1 MELPDSDLVGG
12 LITILV
18 AIVVL
23 WDVWILWRRFDLVPQ
38 LGALKNGGFAWAS
51 TTEQEMSR
59 HWSSILALTI
69 MMAAPWILAETT
81 QTSVR
86 MVVVFDILLG
96 IHMAG
101 MVIPK
106 RYAASRT
113 HLFCDGQ
120 KHEWE
125 GLRLAL
131 KQPRGRI
138 LLHRKGWSVFAPLP
152 LGGQVGDLS
161 LARLWIS
168 AAMRGAE
175 EWDFMCNEYGIEEE

>member
-12 LITILV
+12 SITILV
-18 AIVVL
+18 AAVGL
-23 WDVWILWRRFDLVPQ
+23 WDVWILWRRFDLVPR
-38 LGALKNGGFAWAS
+38 LGPLKNGGYAWAS

-81 QTSVR
+81 QTSVWL
-86 MVVVFDILLG
+86 VVVFDILLG

-138 LLHRKGWSVFAPLP
+138 LLHRKGWSIFAPLP
-152 LGGQVGDLS
+152 LGGQAGDLS
-161 LARLWIS
+161 HARSWIS
-168 AAMRGAE
+168 AAMKGTE
-175 EWDFMCNEYGIEEE
+175 EWNLMCNEHRNEEE

>member
-1 MELPDSDLVGG
+1 
-12 LITILV
+12 
-18 AIVVL
+18 
-23 WDVWILWRRFDLVPQ
+23 
-38 LGALKNGGFAWAS
+38 
-51 TTEQEMSR
+51 
-59 HWSSILALTI
+59 

-81 QTSVR
+81 QTSVWL
-86 MVVVFDILLG
+86 VVVFDILLG

-138 LLHRKGWSVFAPLP
+138 LLHRKGWSIFAPLP
-152 LGGQVGDLS
+152 LGGQAGDLS
-161 LARLWIS
+161 HARSWIS
-168 AAMRGAE
+168 AAMKGTE
-175 EWDFMCNEYGIEEE
+175 EWNLMCNEHRNEEE